1 MGRLLSIL
9 HNIQLNLLNAVN
21 VLYDAALRVLLISYF
36 LAIFSEI
43 SLQQSFVHSHL
54 LDGIP
59 LCAYAESI
67 IHSTADGHLCS
78 FQ

>member
-21 VLYDAALRVLLISYF
+21 ALYDPALRVLPTSYF

-43 SLQQSFVHSHL
+43 SLQQSFVHSHQ
-54 LDGIP
+54 P
-59 LCAYAESI
+59 
-67 IHSTADGHLCS
+67 
-78 FQ
+78 

>member
-21 VLYDAALRVLLISYF
+21 ALYDPALRLLPISYF

-43 SLQQSFVHSHL
+43 SLQ
-54 LDGIP
+54 
-59 LCAYAESI
+59 
-67 IHSTADGHLCS
+67 
-78 FQ
+78 